1 MKKLLLTS
9 LLVSSIFAGDT
20 VVPPNEK
27 YKLNTSDITHQYDFQ
42 KKKCGSTTFS
52 YKTAVI
58 NAVRAEDALIT
69 EKYMNDAGISYL
81 INYEVDGTEYRI
93 ALMDSFGE
101 CRLFED
107 IMIKGLD
114 VKSINYKNLKEIK

>member
-27 YKLNTSDITHQYDFQ
+27 YKLNTADITHQYDFQ
-42 KKKCGSTTFS
+42 KKKCVTTSFS

-58 NAVRAEDALIT
+58 NAVRAEEALIA
-69 EKYMNDAGISYL
+69 EKYVNDAGISYL
-81 INYEVDGTEYRI
+81 INYEIDRIEYRI
-93 ALMDSFGE
+93 ALMNSFGE

-107 IMIKGLD
+107 VMIKGLD
-114 VKSINYKNLKEIK
+114 VKSINYINLKETK